1 VDRDG
6 NCLVRSILVAL
17 RLPASDRDVDTL
29 RKTMATLMRQT
40 PQFFDRFVLGRD
52 PESKTDADQLKA
64 FYDGVETWAPL
75 KQNPL
80 AVPLRQI
87 PLAVSEAEK

>member
-1 VDRDG
+1 MDRDG

-52 PESKTDADQLKA
+52 PESNALGWMLRSANA
-64 FYDGVETWAPL
+64 F
-75 KQNPL
+75 
-80 AVPLRQI
+80 
-87 PLAVSEAEK
+87 